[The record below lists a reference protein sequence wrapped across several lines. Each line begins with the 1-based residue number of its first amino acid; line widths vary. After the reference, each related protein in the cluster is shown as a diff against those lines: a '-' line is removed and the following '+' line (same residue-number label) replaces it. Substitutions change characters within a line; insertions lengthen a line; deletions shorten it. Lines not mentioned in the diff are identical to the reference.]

1 MIHVVL
7 VHSQHA
13 LNAADDTAR
22 ARGVPTSRHTKADTA
37 ASRRGGGGCLSARQ
51 NFGVAEGALP
61 VALGEPLCDT
71 TAMET
76 MLARQRRDTVV
87 SLKLAEAYGT
97 LATHE
102 LLLGHFWQA
111 IDALSAGRG
120 FWRGLIQQQQ

>member
-1 MIHVVL
+1 MIHVAL

-13 LNAADDTAR
+13 LTAADDTAR

-37 ASRRGGGGCLSARQ
+37 ASRRGGGCLSARQ

-61 VALGEPLCDT
+61 VALGQPLCHAA
-71 TAMET
+71 AMET
-76 MLARQRRDTVV
+76 MLARQRRNTVV